1 MVHWEYVPQIITY
14 TPKQTFPF
22 LHRQFCNTATPF
34 RCNLAKEALKL
45 CTYILQ
51 VRARVSLNITFFVVR
66 NVWMTTGKIILAG
79 K

>member
-22 LHRQFCNTATPF
+22 LHRYFCNTATPF

-45 CTYILQ
+45 CTYITYCKYGPASVLTPHF
-51 VRARVSLNITFFVVR
+51 SLLETF
-66 NVWMTTGKIILAG
+66 G
-79 K
+79 